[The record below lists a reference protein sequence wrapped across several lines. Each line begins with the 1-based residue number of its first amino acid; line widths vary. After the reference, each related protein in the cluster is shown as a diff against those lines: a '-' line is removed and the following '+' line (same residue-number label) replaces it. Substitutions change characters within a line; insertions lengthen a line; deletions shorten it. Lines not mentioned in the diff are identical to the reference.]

1 MLNNNLRVRTHK
13 ESVQKFLYAIVCIH
27 KMIDAQEII
36 NYASVARRC
45 KISRTTLYQ
54 HTALRRIIDDSRVS
68 NMSHRELQKE
78 VIRLRAYVRQLEQ
91 QSLTN
96 RKHL

>member
-1 MLNNNLRVRTHK
+1 MLNEDLCVRTQK
-13 ESVQKFLYAIVCIH
+13 ESVKKILYTTVCIH
-27 KMIDAQEII
+27 EMIDAQEII
-36 NYASVARRC
+36 NYASIARRC
-45 KISRTTLYQ
+45 NISRTTLYQ